1 MFIITVWG
9 ESMTKLKLDF
19 YLQDALDVGP
29 QLIGKLLV
37 RKLDDGTILKQ
48 RITETEVYRGEEDTA
63 CHARFGKTKRS
74 SPLYESGGI
83 TYVYLCYGIHYLLN
97 VVTGKKD
104 EPQAVLIRT
113 IEDYNGPGK
122 LTKALQITK
131 ELNGIDLT
139 RSSELWIEDD
149 GFKAEYT
156 RSPRVGI
163 DYATDYYK
171 NINWRFIQKNRD

>member
-1 MFIITVWG
+1 
-9 ESMTKLKLDF
+9 MTKLKLDF

-37 RKLDDGTILKQ
+37 RKLNDGTIFKQ
-48 RITETEVYRGEEDTA
+48 RITETEVYRGEEDSA

-83 TYVYLCYGIHYLLN
+83 TYVYLCYGIHYLFN

-113 IEDYNGPGK
+113 VEDYNGPGK
-122 LTKALQITK
+122 LTKALHINK
-131 ELNGIDLT
+131 ELNEIDL
-139 RSSELWIEDD
+139 SSSNEIWIEDD
-149 GFKAEYT
+149 GFKAEYMT
-156 RSPRVGI
+156 NKRVGI
-163 DYATDYYK
+163 DYADDYYK
-171 NINWRFIQKNRD
+171 FINWRFILKK

>member
-1 MFIITVWG
+1 
-9 ESMTKLKLDF
+9 MTKLKLDF

-29 QLIGKLLV
+29 QLIGKLLF
-37 RKLDDGTILKQ
+37 RKLDDGKVLKY

-63 CHARFGKTKRS
+63 CHARFGKTERS
-74 SPLYESGGI
+74 KFLYESGGI

-97 VVTGKKD
+97 IVTGKKN

-113 IEDYNGPGK
+113 TEDYNGPGK
-122 LTKALQITK
+122 LTKAMQITK

-139 RSSELWIEDD
+139 ASSELWIEDD

-156 RSPRVGI
+156 RSTRVGI
-163 DYATDYYK
+163 DYADDYYK
-171 NINWRFIQKNRD
+171 YIDWRFILKK